1 MGEKSKSNQCT
12 DNRTDLFSFAP
23 QTKPP
28 SSQSFSRNVPVSIN
42 LLNVTNSLLVTM
54 PYGRPLTLI
63 ALSDR
68 HQYVRHS
75 PAHFSRKSVLFRR
88 PPLTL
93 RFLRKISFH
102 SSPPPATGLS
112 VTVNCPPFAL
122 RLDVVDFA
130 TSSMPSVP
138 TQMLVK
144 RNASVLTIPSH
155 IPPDSPLPLPPP
167 PTHPNPRHI
176 IIVYCISPQHWKSTN
191 AVVTTKLL
199 LGKRPLLVVFFFD
212 RIAASACRL

>member
-28 SSQSFSRNVPVSIN
+28 SSQSFSRDVPVSIN

-63 ALSDR
+63 ALSYR
-68 HQYVRHS
+68 HQYVMHS

-93 RFLRKISFH
+93 RFLRKTSFH
-102 SSPPPATGLS
+102 SFPSACHWSQRNCQLS
-112 VTVNCPPFAL
+112 SLCPPIGCRRFAK
-122 RLDVVDFA
+122 
-130 TSSMPSVP
+130 SSMPSVP

-144 RNASVLTIPSH
+144 RNASALTIRH
-155 IPPDSPLPLPPP
+155 TFLQILPCHCHRRRPIQI
-167 PTHPNPRHI
+167 R
-176 IIVYCISPQHWKSTN
+176 VIS
-191 AVVTTKLL
+191 
-199 LGKRPLLVVFFFD
+199 
-212 RIAASACRL
+212 